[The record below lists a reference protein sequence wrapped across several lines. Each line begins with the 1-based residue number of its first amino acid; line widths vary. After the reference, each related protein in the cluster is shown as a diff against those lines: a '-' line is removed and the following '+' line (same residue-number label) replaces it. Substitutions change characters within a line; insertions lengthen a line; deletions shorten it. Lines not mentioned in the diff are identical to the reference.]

1 MKNSELRGLSLDEL
15 KNKLA
20 VEKESYGKLKFA
32 HSITPIENPMKIQW
46 KINENFH
53 TQKCRLGISKSVD
66 WNRLKPVP
74 IDLYDHM
81 RC

>member
-32 HSITPIENPMKIQW
+32 HSITPIENPVKIR
-46 KINENFH
+46 ENR
-53 TQKCRLGISKSVD
+53 KLIARISTEIKAKELNQVAEAS
-66 WNRLKPVP
+66 K
-74 IDLYDHM
+74 
-81 RC
+81 